1 MGPIGGITHKMF
13 AAKDAGATVFLV
25 PAANCA
31 EAKTDG
37 GQGLTLVKVGT
48 LTEAVDGLNA
58 LNRGEQPPS
67 C

>member
-1 MGPIGGITHKMF
+1 M
-13 AAKDAGATVFLV
+13 